1 MRVAAL
7 AIARV
12 PAVALALVLELE
24 QLGLQAGEASADLP
38 GDAQGFSCTY
48 LASSAAC
55 ASTKASISPMPP
67 NSLKFTHAL
76 SEKL

>member
-12 PAVALALVLELE
+12 AAVALALVLELDA
-24 QLGLQAGEASADLP
+24 LGLQGGEARANLL
-38 GDAQGFSCTY
+38 GDAQGFSWTY
-48 LASSAAC
+48 LESSAAC

-67 NSLKFTHAL
+67 NSLKFTQAL
-76 SEKL
+76 SE